1 MKTRTKKALVVAAIA
16 PAALVLSACRAET
29 IIEIK
34 DDGTASVV
42 MEFEDTEGMLSG
54 MGYTCDQLFE
64 EMDISDPE
72 NGTYEVEDLSGA
84 NLSCRLTATSDENVV
99 DDSTLIDNGDS
110 YTFVAEG
117 DPSMSMDEL
126 EMPEGMDFELDF
138 TLTIQM
144 PGEITE
150 ATNGGEIDGNR
161 ASYHDFNAMAQG
173 FEVTGMKS
181 GGGESP
187 STDKD
192 ATTEPPDDCSD
203 GQGEGCVEPMPPNE
217 NDDEKDPS
225 GDNKGDSQDSQ
236 DESDD
241 AGDSASD
248 SDDSGFPMWAWFA
261 IGGGVIVIAGI
272 VIWALTRNKNK
283 NNHGGPYGPG
293 GGQYGGPQ
301 GGQYGGPQG
310 GQYGGPQG
318 GQYGGPQ
325 QGNQSPYNPNQG
337 GQGWN

>member
-64 EMDISDPE
+64 EMDISDPGS
-72 NGTYEVEDLSGA
+72 GTYELEDISSS
-84 NLSCRLTATSDENVV
+84 NLACRMTATSDENVV
-99 DDSTLIDNGDS
+99 DGSTLIDNGDS
-110 YTFVAEG
+110 YTFVMEG
-117 DPSMSMDEL
+117 DPSMSMDE
-126 EMPEGMDFELDF
+126 MPEGMDFEMEF
-138 TLTIQM
+138 VMTIQM

-150 ATNGGEIDGNR
+150 ATNGGQIDGNR
-161 ASYHDFNAMAQG
+161 ASYNDLNAMAQG

-181 GGGESP
+181 GNGGGS
-187 STDKD
+187 STDNGD
-192 ATTEPPDDCSD
+192 DITTDPGEDETGTDTGTDNGTGSEPISPDGDNE
-203 GQGEGCVEPMPPNE
+203 GEGT
-217 NDDEKDPS
+217 S
-225 GDNKGDSQDSQ
+225 GDDTGSQSDSGDAD
-236 DESDD
+236 
-241 AGDSASD
+241 DSASD

-293 GGQYGGPQ
+293 GGQYDGPQ

-310 GQYGGPQG
+310 GQ
-318 GQYGGPQ
+318 
-325 QGNQSPYNPNQG
+325 
-337 GQGWN
+337 GWN